1 MVVLCVCGGRKRGG
15 VKFIM
20 EVLCYVSKITYISL
34 VG

>member
-1 MVVLCVCGGRKRGG
+1 MCVEERKRGG
-15 VKFIM
+15 VKFIK